1 MAYTLTTAI
10 AELKRSMLWNERAVV
25 REPLE
30 GLFDGS
36 NMVFYTA
43 ERPISSTGITVYDNT
58 GTEYSSGSYTVDS
71 YEFGTVRFT
80 VTAPTALY
88 YISYTAQNLTDD
100 QLDGVV
106 RNGFDKMEQEYNRN
120 WYITSDSISS
130 SATVVTDPDVGGSLT
145 FSVSRLNV
153 SFYLLCC
160 QWALVLALGQFAAA
174 NYFQYRE
181 GRSGGVRVDRSKNA
195 GQLRDELGDLQK
207 QIDDVLDMVAALADD
222 TPWGSWVPGTKSD
235 VYLDSFDWWTDSK
248 QDRGEIG

>member
-10 AELKRSMLWNERAVV
+10 TELKRSMLWNERVVV

-43 ERPISSTGITVYDNT
+43 ERPISSTGITVYDNS

-80 VTAPTALY
+80 VTAPSTAY
-88 YISYTAQNLTDD
+88 YISYTAQNLTDT
-100 QLDGVV
+100 QLTGIVE
-106 RNGFDKMEQEYNRN
+106 NGFDKMEQEYNRN

-130 SATVVTDPDVGGSLT
+130 SATVVTDPDVGGGLT

-160 QWALVLALGQFAAA
+160 EWALVLALQQFAAS

-181 GRSGGVRVDRSKNA
+181 GRSGGVRVDRTKNA
-195 GQLRDELGDLQK
+195 DQLGSLLDGLQG
-207 QIDDVLDMVAALADD
+207 QIDDVLATVANLAGD
-222 TPWGSWVPGTKSD
+222 TPWGAWVPGSHSNQWS
-235 VYLDSFDWWTDSK
+235 DSFDWFTGSK
-248 QDRGEIG
+248 QDRGEIA